1 MTGRSGISPD
11 HPLRRLFREL
21 VWRRLEGDIRLGD
34 VQVAA
39 YVADVLTDFT
49 HTDALYPLRGAGGR
63 RLEEVGEML
72 LASNPL
78 LSDVSFEAE
87 REVRKHIGDFTLFF
101 VGLFP
106 EWLDSVARRRSI
118 GADALVDYVRAGKE
132 SYAIVAEFTYSRYAA
147 EAPLFRRLSEEFEL
161 CVLGLNLVKGDLARL
176 HPRTYERLTS
186 TLGDGPSPVN

>member
-1 MTGRSGISPD
+1 MIGRTGISRD

-34 VQVAA
+34 TQVAA
-39 YVADVLTDFT
+39 YVADLLTDFT
-49 HTDALYPLRGAGGR
+49 HTDSLYRLRDAAGR

-78 LSDVSFEAE
+78 LGAASIDAE

-106 EWLDSVARRRSI
+106 EWLESAARRRRICS
-118 GADALVDYVRAGKE
+118 DAFVDYVKAGKE
-132 SYAIVAEFTYSRYAA
+132 SYAIVSEFTYAGYAE
-147 EAPLFRRLSEEFEL
+147 EAPLFRRLSAEFEL
-161 CVLGLNLVKGDLARL
+161 CVLGLNLVKDDLARL
-176 HPRTYERLTS
+176 HPRTYQRLTS
-186 TLGDGPSPVN
+186 ELGDGRSTVN

>member
-1 MTGRSGISPD
+1 MTKATGISRD

-34 VQVAA
+34 GQVAA
-39 YVADVLTDFT
+39 YVADLLTDFT
-49 HTDALYPLRGAGGR
+49 HRDALYRLRDAGGR

-78 LSDVSFEAE
+78 LGAASFEAE
-87 REVRKHIGDFTLFF
+87 REVRRHIGDFTLFF

-106 EWLDSVARRRSI
+106 EWLDSVVRRRRI
-118 GADALVDYVRAGKE
+118 GADTFVDYVKAGKE
-132 SYAIVAEFTYSRYAA
+132 SYAIVAEFTDVRFAE

-176 HPRTYERLTS
+176 HPRAYEHLAS
-186 TLGDGPSPVN
+186 EVGDGPSSVN